1 MVVRKDALLS
11 TVQKARA
18 RMHTVLTLLL
28 VSAISLQSAFGCCCR
43 AALLMGDVA
52 VQSPA
57 DAQHSCCCE
66 QHSPDQSKQ
75 SPAPCK
81 CRLDCGSSGAYVST
95 PKSSLAKPDSLAW
108 FHMPAVASI
117 ATGLVSTWSARAS
130 ATAEPGGRLPL
141 YLVHQLLL
149 L

>member
-1 MVVRKDALLS
+1 MVLRKDALPS

-43 AALLMGDVA
+43 AALMISDIA
-52 VQSPA
+52 VQAPA
-57 DAQHSCCCE
+57 NPQHSCCCD
-66 QHSPDQSKQ
+66 QHSPDESNQP
-75 SPAPCK
+75 PAPCK

-95 PKSSLAKPDSLAW
+95 PKSSLAKPESLAW
-108 FHMPAVASI
+108 FQMPAVASI
-117 ATGLVSTWSARAS
+117 ATGLVSTWSGLDCVS
-130 ATAEPGGRLPL
+130 AEPGGRLPL